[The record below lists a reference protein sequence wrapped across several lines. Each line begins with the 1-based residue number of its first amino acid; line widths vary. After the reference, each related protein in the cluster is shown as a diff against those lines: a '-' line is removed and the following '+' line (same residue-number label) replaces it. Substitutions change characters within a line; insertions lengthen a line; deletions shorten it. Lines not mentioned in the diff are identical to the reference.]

1 MLEIENTALAGV
13 QRITL
18 TPFED
23 HRGAFDRLFCQR
35 ELKEVIGNRQ
45 IVQINHSRTA
55 TVGAIRGLHYQYP
68 PAAEMKLIYC
78 LRGKVWDVALD
89 IRKNSSTYLYWVAEE
104 LTENKPILWVI
115 PEGCAHGFQVLEPN
129 SELLYLHTSF
139 YRPEYERGVR
149 YNDPEII
156 INWPLPV
163 SDISQRDKNHPLI
176 DENYPGL
183 IL

>member
-45 IVQINHSRTA
+45 IVQINHSCTA

-68 PAAEMKLIYC
+68 PAAEMKLIRC
-78 LRGKVWDVALD
+78 LKGKVWDVAVDL
-89 IRKNSSTYLYWVAEE
+89 RSGSPTFLSWHAEE
-104 LTENKPILWVI
+104 LSASNKRMMVI

-139 YRPEYERGVR
+139 YRPEYEGGVR

-163 SDISQRDKNHPLI
+163 SDISQRDQNHTLI
-176 DENYPGL
+176 DENYQGL

>member
-18 TPFED
+18 TPVED

-55 TVGAIRGLHYQYP
+55 TVGASRGLHYQYP
-68 PAAEMKLIYC
+68 PVAEMKLIRC
-78 LRGKVWDVALD
+78 LKGKVWDVAVDL
-89 IRKNSSTYLYWVAEE
+89 RSGSPTFLSWHAEE
-104 LTENKPILWVI
+104 LSASNKRMMVI

-139 YRPEYERGVR
+139 YRPEYEGGIR

-163 SDISQRDKNHPLI
+163 SDISQRDQNHPLI
-176 DENYPGL
+176 NENYQGL
-183 IL
+183 TL

>member
-23 HRGAFDRLFCQR
+23 HRGAFDRLFCLR
-35 ELKEVIGNRQ
+35 ELQEVIGNRQ
-45 IVQINHSRTA
+45 IVQINHSCTA

-68 PAAEMKLIYC
+68 PVAEMKLIYC
-78 LRGKVWDVALD
+78 MRGKVWDVALD
-89 IRKNSSTYLYWVAEE
+89 IRKNSSTYLHWVAEE

-115 PEGCAHGFQVLEPN
+115 PEGCAHGFQVLAPN

-139 YRPEYERGVR
+139 YRPEYEGGVR

-163 SDISQRDKNHPLI
+163 SDISQRDQNHVLI
-176 DENYPGL
+176 DENYQGL
-183 IL
+183 TL

>member
-1 MLEIENTALAGV
+1 MLEIENTALEGV

-18 TPFED
+18 TPVED

-68 PAAEMKLIYC
+68 PVAEMKLIRC
-78 LRGKVWDVALD
+78 LKGKVWDVAVDL
-89 IRKNSSTYLYWVAEE
+89 RSGSPTFLSWHAEE
-104 LTENKPILWVI
+104 LSASNKRMMVI

-139 YRPEYERGVR
+139 YRPEYEGGIR

-163 SDISQRDKNHPLI
+163 SDISQRDQNHPLI
-176 DENYPGL
+176 NENYPGL

>member
-139 YRPEYERGVR
+139 YQPEYEGGVR

-176 DENYPGL
+176 DENYQGL

>member
-1 MLEIENTALAGV
+1 MLEIENTALTGV

-23 HRGAFDRLFCQR
+23 HRGVFDRLFCQR

-55 TVGAIRGLHYQYP
+55 AVGAIRGLHYQYP
-68 PAAEMKLIYC
+68 PVAEMKLIRC
-78 LRGKVWDVALD
+78 LKGKVWDVAIDL
-89 IRKNSSTYLYWVAEE
+89 RSGSPTFLSWHAEE
-104 LTENKPILWVI
+104 LSASNKRMMVI

-139 YRPEYERGVR
+139 YRPEYEGGIR

-163 SDISQRDKNHPLI
+163 SDISQRDQNHPLI
-176 DENYPGL
+176 NENYPGL